1 MNPEMQCKVTTCART
16 RARRLDRLP
25 LAREHGEHAVSEEFA
40 VNRVASVVADDRAE
54 DRWDEA
60 AGHHSNVVAGKLHN
74 LRRGQ
79 SRKEMEAS
87 HGEYRHR
94 RAQGE

>member
-1 MNPEMQCKVTTCART
+1 MTVLEPAERADLRGGFERPPAAVCPTLQSIVRLTGTPRAPTT
-16 RARRLDRLP
+16 
-25 LAREHGEHAVSEEFA
+25 
-40 VNRVASVVADDRAE
+40 E